1 MGFVLHPCSFLSSL
15 PAADAKVSGGAYL
28 PPFWQ
33 KEMTFR
39 GMLQRFATH
48 ANVLTASKL
57 PLMPVGDILQ
67 EDVKPGG
74 QGHAPAKPAQTSS
87 NVRTNRSKTGAKLVV
102 PSRRELRQQELSSR
116 SNSALSEVASPS
128 DGATT
133 RSRMNSA

>member
-1 MGFVLHPCSFLSSL
+1 
-15 PAADAKVSGGAYL
+15 
-28 PPFWQ
+28 
-33 KEMTFR
+33 
-39 GMLQRFATH
+39 
-48 ANVLTASKL
+48 
-57 PLMPVGDILQ
+57 MPVGDILQ

-116 SNSALSEVASPS
+116 SNCALSEVASPG